1 MRNLVALPFLL
12 AACGGASYL
21 REPGDCPPGYVPLE
35 TAGGEWL
42 GRAISSAGVVLAVRA
57 RENRPQGTP
66 AFWSEVVEKD
76 LTEGRGYARRSS
88 KELPRGRLMV
98 FSVPQDK
105 ATRYALFLA
114 VDPERIVTVEMAGP
128 LADVEKDLPL
138 LEGYVA
144 RRF

>member
-1 MRNLVALPFLL
+1 MRILIALPLLL
-12 AACGGASYL
+12 AACGGPTWL

-35 TAGGEWL
+35 PAGAEFL
-42 GRAISSAGVVLAVRA
+42 GRAISSSGVVLAVRQ

-66 AFWSEVVEKD
+66 EFWSEVVRKD
-76 LTEGRGYARRSS
+76 LTEGRGYAVRST
-88 KELPRGRLMV
+88 KELPKGRLTV

-105 ATRYALFLA
+105 ATSYAFVLL

-128 LADVEKDLPL
+128 QADVEKDLPL
-138 LEGYVA
+138 LEEYAA